1 MVESTS
7 ASSNNSNVYST
18 NAEAEEFTIEMARN
32 MKAPTEKLLC
42 SLKDNDKIG
51 FGEFTIRDY
60 DSRTVL

>member
-7 ASSNNSNVYST
+7 VSSNNSNVYS
-18 NAEAEEFTIEMARN
+18 ASSEAEQFTVDMARN

-42 SLKDNDKIG
+42 SLRDNDKIA